1 MFKRRKRKG
10 GSVAGSQSDG
20 PSRPPLSPP
29 APTPVSPPPNP
40 EANARQ
46 RAGDAFKSV
55 CERAA
60 DLVKSEVASTGKI
73 RPTAIFVYE
82 NDASTP
88 EASTTKVVSLVWN
101 GEIQKE
107 ALIRRIKEK
116 ALLEKASAVL
126 LLAEADPEQRSS
138 PRRQGVLMLSGV
150 TPGVSLSARVDYTV
164 DKETKSINSWEIRWL
179 QTPVQNVFL
188 DGIFPMERGPV

>member
-1 MFKRRKRKG
+1 
-10 GSVAGSQSDG
+10 
-20 PSRPPLSPP
+20 
-29 APTPVSPPPNP
+29 
-40 EANARQ
+40 
-46 RAGDAFKSV
+46 V

-60 DLVKSEVASTGKI
+60 DLVKSGVASTGKI

-82 NDASTP
+82 NDAGTP
-88 EASTTKVVSLVWN
+88 EASTTKVVSLIWN

-107 ALIRRIKEK
+107 ALIQRIREK

-150 TPGVSLSARVDYTV
+150 TLGVSLSARVGYTV
-164 DKETKSINSWEIRWL
+164 DTETKSINSWELRWL